1 MGLFK
6 KWRAK
11 KAAKKQLKEQQNKD
25 LINRVDEKPTNVKP
39 EEKQSPTPKPNEEVI
54 EQKKVVEPKKE
65 EETKKEATVK
75 KAETETKTEPA
86 KEVKPVKYHVSQNK
100 DENSQFYKKWRVRKQ
115 GSQKVI
121 KYFDT
126 QKEAIVYAEDLA
138 AKAGTQIVIH
148 KLDGSI
154 RKQKY

>member
-39 EEKQSPTPKPNEEVI
+39 EEKQSPTPKQTEEVI
-54 EQKKVVEPKKE
+54 EQKKAVESKKE
-65 EETKKEATVK
+65 EETKKE
-75 KAETETKTEPA
+75 ETETKTEPA

>member
-1 MGLFK
+1 M
-6 KWRAK
+6 
-11 KAAKKQLKEQQNKD
+11 KEQQNKD

-39 EEKQSPTPKPNEEVI
+39 EEKQSPTPKPTEEVI

-100 DENSQFYKKWRVRKQ
+100 DENSQFYKSGVLENK
-115 GSQKVI
+115 
-121 KYFDT
+121 D
-126 QKEAIVYAEDLA
+126 
-138 AKAGTQIVIH
+138 H
-148 KLDGSI
+148 K
-154 RKQKY
+154 K